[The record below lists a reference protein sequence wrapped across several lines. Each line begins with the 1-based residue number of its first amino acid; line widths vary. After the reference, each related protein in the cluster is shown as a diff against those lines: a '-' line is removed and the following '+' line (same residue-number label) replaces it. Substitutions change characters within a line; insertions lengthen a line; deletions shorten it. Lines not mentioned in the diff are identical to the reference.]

1 MSCLVAVTV
10 VGACFGGTVTLVPAV
25 VGDAYGSANF
35 GQNYSLVYAGYTTAS
50 FVGPIA
56 AATAIETAGSYLPA
70 FTVAGTLSLVGIA
83 LIFAC
88 KHFDRKL
95 KQG

>member
-1 MSCLVAVTV
+1 MKRALKKSGPVLRVVTEAIRVYTKNEMS
-10 VGACFGGTVTLVPAV
+10 
-25 VGDAYGSANF
+25 
-35 GQNYSLVYAGYTTAS
+35 VYAGYTTAS